1 MNSFKGKRV
10 LVLGGGISG
19 VGVAKVLARR
29 KAHVL
34 LSDAKETTAIKNS
47 REELLASGVELIIGP
62 QVESILSEVNIMV
75 LSPGISLFASLPQLA
90 INKGIE
96 VISEIE
102 VAYRICKVPIIAITG
117 TNGKTTTTALL
128 GELLRESGY
137 NTVVGGN
144 IGAALSLEVASMSNA
159 DVVVAEISSYQLE
172 ASRQFS
178 PAIAVIL
185 NITPDHLERHK
196 TMDEYIRSKSKIFA
210 RQTAKNYL
218 VLNHDDATLHELAR
232 VVKSRV
238 IWFSC
243 NEILS
248 QGIFVRDGKI
258 ILAIEDVTIDL
269 MPVDELKLIGQHNIY
284 NVLAAVACAY
294 IYGANLTA
302 MRRALR
308 GFSGVEHRIEFV
320 RDYQGVVYYNDS
332 KATNPESTIP
342 ALKAF
347 DKPLVLLAGGRD
359 KNTSLNEMMHLV
371 AEKKVKLVLFGE
383 AAERFGA
390 AAREQGIDNAVI
402 VSDMKSALLCAR
414 QSVVP
419 GGVVLLSPAC
429 ASYDQYDNFEQR
441 GQHFKQMVNELE

>member
-218 VLNHDDATLHELAR
+218 VLNHDDATLHER
-232 VVKSRV
+232 TQPDS
-238 IWFSC
+238 W
-243 NEILS
+243 
-248 QGIFVRDGKI
+248 RD
-258 ILAIEDVTIDL
+258 
-269 MPVDELKLIGQHNIY
+269 
-284 NVLAAVACAY
+284 
-294 IYGANLTA
+294 
-302 MRRALR
+302 
-308 GFSGVEHRIEFV
+308 S
-320 RDYQGVVYYNDS
+320 
-332 KATNPESTIP
+332 
-342 ALKAF
+342 
-347 DKPLVLLAGGRD
+347 
-359 KNTSLNEMMHLV
+359 
-371 AEKKVKLVLFGE
+371 
-383 AAERFGA
+383 
-390 AAREQGIDNAVI
+390 
-402 VSDMKSALLCAR
+402 
-414 QSVVP
+414 
-419 GGVVLLSPAC
+419 
-429 ASYDQYDNFEQR
+429 
-441 GQHFKQMVNELE
+441 